1 MGRTSA
7 GSRVDQECR
16 GEGAAARCPA
26 YVVALLVASS
36 VILAACSSSGSSGSS
51 GSAANAPLATYH
63 ADNSRTGYSTDTTIT
78 PTNVSQLTQKWVKQE
93 TRAISAQ
100 ATVNDGVVYWG
111 DWNGIEHATTLN
123 GKSLWSTSVGQAPKP
138 KACPFKLGGMG
149 VTSTATIGYANGQ
162 KVLWVGGGGGQ
173 LYALNVVHGS
183 RAVGDLAGPPPEYV
197 LWGSPLLYDG
207 SIYEGVASWNDCPD
221 IDGRF
226 YRVNAATGAVQATF
240 YPSVPSTCVGVGIW
254 SSASA
259 DPTTNSIFVGTG
271 PTYQKSNLSKPCFT
285 PDEQAIIQL
294 NPSTL
299 SLKSRWALPKT
310 QAGFDLDFGATPT
323 LFSATTA
330 NGVSEPL
337 VGAENK
343 NGVYYAFDRQDLS
356 AGPVWVYQAETT
368 AVLNGTPCEDLN
380 TISSSASAG
389 PGTPV
394 VGGGHGPERITLHR
408 HAGRLEPG
416 DRNAALA
423 GSPTWG
429 GAGCRDRGPGARGRW
444 CWHLTGRAVH
454 DHGGHPLLVRR
465 ASNGVVRRQRIRP
478 ELLLLGSAY
487 DLGQLPLYRQRG
499 RELQGLRPVD
509 RG

>member
-1 MGRTSA
+1 
-7 GSRVDQECR
+7 
-16 GEGAAARCPA
+16 
-26 YVVALLVASS
+26 VASS

-173 LYALNVVHGS
+173 LYALNASTG
-183 RAVGDLAGPPPEYV
+183 AVLWATSLGPPPEYV

-271 PTYQKSNLSKPCFT
+271 PTYKKSNLSKPCFT

-394 VGGGHGPERITLHR
+394 LVAGMGQSGSHCIGTL
-408 HAGRLEPG
+408 
-416 DRNAALA
+416 AALNPA
-423 GSPTWG
+423 TGTPLWQVPLPGVVQGAVTEVPG
-429 GAGCRDRGPGARGRW
+429 LVAVGAGTSLVVLSTTTGAT
-444 CWHLTGRAVH
+444 LFSFAEPQTGSYADNGFDQNFYYWAPPTISANYLFIGNEDGSFRAF
-454 DHGGHPLLVRR
+454 
-465 ASNGVVRRQRIRP
+465 
-478 ELLLLGSAY
+478 
-487 DLGQLPLYRQRG
+487 
-499 RELQGLRPVD
+499 GL
-509 RG
+509 